1 MAAESIGS
9 VNADRAPNPGQYV
22 RALVN
27 ILDDFAEE
35 KANLRENQAALLNIL
50 RDFAGERQ
58 QLRSTQRA
66 IMNVLEDAQTEKLR
80 LEATEAAVLNIL
92 DDSSAEK
99 DRLQNIQKA
108 IFNILDDLHIEKGNL
123 EKTRNQLICS
133 SQEVR
138 ASLREKEILL
148 QEVHHRVKNNLQVIS
163 SLISLQLR
171 PIKDLVNR
179 EALQACQA
187 RVQAISLIHAMLYQS
202 KDYAN
207 VPFSEYAPIL
217 AHNIFHTLGT
227 VPGYISLELAIN
239 DVALPVDKAIPCGL
253 ILNEL
258 ITNALKHGFPDGRRG
273 TIRVELGK
281 ARWGQLQLSVEDDGV
296 GMPPGIDIRQTQSL
310 GMHLVCALTE
320 QLGGELEMSGDK
332 GTSFKV
338 TFANDEANDGKVTPS
353 EFERPK
359 LNCGSP
365 GLPRHFR
372 SAPGQVL

>member
-1 MAAESIGS
+1 MVAESLDAASAGGPS
-9 VNADRAPNPGQYV
+9 NPGAYV
-22 RALVN
+22 KALVN
-27 ILDDFAEE
+27 ILDDFAGE
-35 KANLRENQAALLNIL
+35 KAYLRETQAALLNIL
-50 RDFAGERQ
+50 KDFSREEQ
-58 QLRSTQRA
+58 QSRSLQKA
-66 IMNVLEDAQTEKLR
+66 VMNVLEDVRTEKLR

-108 IFNILDDLHIEKGNL
+108 VFNILDDLHVEKSNL
-123 EKTRNQLICS
+123 EETRNQLVQS
-133 SQEVR
+133 SHEVR

-171 PIKDLVNR
+171 PIKDPVNR

-207 VPFSEYAPIL
+207 VPFSDYAPLL
-217 AHNIFHTLGT
+217 ANNIFETLGT
-227 VPGYISLELAIN
+227 VPDSISLDLAID
-239 DVALPVDKAIPCGL
+239 DVRLPVDKAIPCGL

-258 ITNALKHGFPDGRRG
+258 ITNALKHGFPNGRSG

-281 ARWGQLQLSVEDDGV
+281 ASRDRLQLSVRDDGV
-296 GMPPGIDIRQTQSL
+296 GLPAGMDIRQTQSL

-332 GTSFKV
+332 GASFKV
-338 TFANDEANDGKVTPS
+338 TFANGAANDKK
-353 EFERPK
+353 EQ
-359 LNCGSP
+359 
-365 GLPRHFR
+365 PRR
-372 SAPGQVL
+372 SNLEAASLATSV

>member
-1 MAAESIGS
+1 MPGRSTAAANG
-9 VNADRAPNPGQYV
+9 DDAPSPGAYV
-22 RALVN
+22 KALVN
-27 ILDDFAEE
+27 ILDDFAGE
-35 KANLRENQAALLNIL
+35 KAHLRETQAALLNIL
-50 RDFAGERQ
+50 KDFSREKVQ
-58 QLRSTQRA
+58 STSMQKA
-66 IMNVLEDAQTEKLR
+66 VINVLEDARMEKLR

-108 IFNILDDLHIEKGNL
+108 IFNILDDLHVEKGNL
-123 EKTRNQLICS
+123 EETRNRLLQS

-138 ASLREKEILL
+138 ASLHEKEILL
-148 QEVHHRVKNNLQVIS
+148 KEVHHRVKNNLQVIS

-171 PIKDLVNR
+171 PIKDLVSR

-207 VPFSEYAPIL
+207 VPFSEYAPTL
-217 AHNIFHTLGT
+217 ANNIFNTLGT
-227 VPGYISLELAIN
+227 LPGSISLDLAI
-239 DVALPVDKAIPCGL
+239 DGVALPVDKAIPCGL

-281 ARWGQLQLSVEDDGV
+281 ASRGKLRLSVEDDGV
-296 GMPPGIDIRQTQSL
+296 GMPAGIDIRQTQSL

-332 GTSFKV
+332 GTAFKV
-338 TFANDEANDGKVTPS
+338 TFAKDESDGARSNIPS
-353 EFERPK
+353 PSSLQAAR
-359 LNCGSP
+359 
-365 GLPRHFR
+365 
-372 SAPGQVL
+372 